1 MPNYGADYVGGMT
14 IIGAHGEVISGED
27 AIAEMQLS
35 QIQGWSDDE
44 IIASNIAH
52 QKRKEKLQAE
62 QAERDEEVRDMYKA
76 LGRMIGMDADKIAR
90 EADAERAAREKAER
104 DAFASRRTITASE

>member
-1 MPNYGADYVGGMT
+1 
-14 IIGAHGEVISGED
+14 
-27 AIAEMQLS
+27 
-35 QIQGWSDDE
+35 
-44 IIASNIAH
+44 
-52 QKRKEKLQAE
+52 
-62 QAERDEEVRDMYKA
+62 MYKA